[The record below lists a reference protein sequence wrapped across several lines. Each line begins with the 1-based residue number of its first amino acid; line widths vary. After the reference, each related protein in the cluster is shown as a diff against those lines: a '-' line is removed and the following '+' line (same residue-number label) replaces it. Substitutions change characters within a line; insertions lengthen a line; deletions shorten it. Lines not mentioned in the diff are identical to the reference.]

1 MSKLKVF
8 IITDKNE
15 GTVRVTG
22 QSQNESTIGKVTDK
36 FRSEAFEDAKANGGG
51 LIQGSGHFATMGKSW
66 DIVDKDDLN
75 G

>member
-22 QSQNESTIGKVTDK
+22 HSQNESTIGKVTDK

-51 LIQGSGHFATMGKSW
+51 AYSR
-66 DIVDKDDLN
+66 
-75 G
+75 